1 MFSQLKNKYSF
12 LLYLFTTGIGDGL
25 FFIGVGKLL
34 SKQLQLF
41 LGVSLLF
48 ILNEISKLLFQFIFS
63 TLDKKFSLKKA
74 LIFSEGFQSIFL
86 ISIVIFSF
94 DIFSIKILIASLI
107 VLNFFDGLSK
117 VTEFNLTLQIFTPVE
132 RKKFNSFI
140 TTTNQTSRILGFV
153 IGGII
158 ISYGY
163 YKMLFIL
170 NAISFLISGIF
181 ALSIKIKDKQIQVNS
196 SWKELLKKENI
207 HIIFY
212 TFLIATNTVILSS
225 NSILGFELSVNN
237 TKETIIYQISNAI
250 GSSIATF
257 IISYKLLKFEK
268 KENNFVLIG
277 LILQG
282 VLFLGFKINIPYF
295 KILVFILISSISFFN
310 LSIYI
315 TKLQDYADLKFG
327 SKVYSLRQLNRSIFN
342 AIGVFLLT
350 FISSLLKINY
360 IYVISLF
367 CLLMVILN
375 YYVLK
380 RGIITYVSTS

>member
-1 MFSQLKNKYSF
+1 MFSKIKNKNSF
-12 LLYLFTTGIGDGL
+12 LLYLFTTGVGDGL

-34 SKQLQLF
+34 SRQLQLF

-48 ILNEISKLLFQFIFS
+48 IINEVSKLLFQFIFS
-63 TLDKKFSLKKA
+63 TSNKKFSLRKA
-74 LIFSEGFQSIFL
+74 LIFSEVFQSVFL
-86 ISIVIFSF
+86 ISVVVFSF
-94 DIFSIKILIASLI
+94 DIFSIQILIVSLI

-117 VTEFNLTLQIFTPVE
+117 VAEFNLTLQIFEPNE
-132 RKKFNSFI
+132 RKKYNSLI
-140 TTTNQTSRILGFV
+140 TTINQTSKIIGFI

-158 ISYGY
+158 ISYNFY
-163 YKMLFIL
+163 QLLFIL
-170 NAISFLISGIF
+170 NAISFLVSATF
-181 ALSIKIKDKQIQVNS
+181 ALKIGITDKEIQVNS
-196 SWKELLKKENI
+196 SWSELLKKENV

-250 GSSIATF
+250 GSSIAAF
-257 IISYKLLKFEK
+257 IITYKIFKTNK
-268 KENNFVLIG
+268 KENIFVLTG
-277 LILQG
+277 LIIQAF
-282 VLFLGFKINIPYF
+282 LFLGFKIDIPYF
-295 KILVFILISSISFFN
+295 KIFIFILISSISFFN

-342 AIGVFLLT
+342 AVGVFTLT
-350 FISSLLKINY
+350 FISNFFKVNY
-360 IYVISLF
+360 IYTISLF
-367 CLLMVILN
+367 CLITFGIN

-380 RGIITYVSTS
+380 KGIITYVSNE

>member
-1 MFSQLKNKYSF
+1 MFSKIKNKNSF
-12 LLYLFTTGIGDGL
+12 LLYLFTTGVGDGL

-34 SKQLQLF
+34 SRQLQLF

-48 ILNEISKLLFQFIFS
+48 IINEVSKLLFQFIFS
-63 TLDKKFSLKKA
+63 TSNKKFSLRKA
-74 LIFSEGFQSIFL
+74 LIFSEVFQSVFL
-86 ISIVIFSF
+86 ISVVVFSF
-94 DIFSIKILIASLI
+94 DIFSIQILIVSLI

-117 VTEFNLTLQIFTPVE
+117 VAEFNLTLQIFEPSE
-132 RKKFNSFI
+132 RKKYNSLI
-140 TTTNQTSRILGFV
+140 TTINQTSKIIGFI

-158 ISYGY
+158 ISYNFY
-163 YKMLFIL
+163 QLLFIL
-170 NAISFLISGIF
+170 NAISFLVSATF
-181 ALSIKIKDKQIQVNS
+181 ALKIGITDKEIQVNS
-196 SWKELLKKENI
+196 SWSELLKKENV

-250 GSSIATF
+250 GSSIAAF
-257 IISYKLLKFEK
+257 IITYKIFKTNK
-268 KENNFVLIG
+268 KENIFVLTG
-277 LILQG
+277 LIIQAF
-282 VLFLGFKINIPYF
+282 LFLGFKIDIPYF
-295 KILVFILISSISFFN
+295 KIFIFILISSISFFN

-342 AIGVFLLT
+342 AVGVFTLT
-350 FISSLLKINY
+350 FISNFFKVNY
-360 IYVISLF
+360 IYTISLF
-367 CLLMVILN
+367 CLITFGIN

-380 RGIITYVSTS
+380 KGIITYVSNE

>member
-1 MFSQLKNKYSF
+1 MFSKIKNKNSF
-12 LLYLFTTGIGDGL
+12 LLYLFTTGVGDGL

-34 SKQLQLF
+34 SRQLQLF

-48 ILNEISKLLFQFIFS
+48 IINEVSKLLFQFIFS
-63 TLDKKFSLKKA
+63 TSNKKFSLRKA
-74 LIFSEGFQSIFL
+74 LIFSEVFQSVFL
-86 ISIVIFSF
+86 ISVVVFSF
-94 DIFSIKILIASLI
+94 DIFSIQILIVSLI

-117 VTEFNLTLQIFTPVE
+117 VAEFNLTLQIFEPNE
-132 RKKFNSFI
+132 RKKYNSLI
-140 TTTNQTSRILGFV
+140 TTINQTSKIIGFI

-158 ISYGY
+158 ISYNFY
-163 YKMLFIL
+163 QLLFIL
-170 NAISFLISGIF
+170 NAISFLVSATF
-181 ALSIKIKDKQIQVNS
+181 ALKIEITDKEIQVNS
-196 SWKELLKKENI
+196 SWGELLKKENV

-257 IISYKLLKFEK
+257 IITYKIFKTNK
-268 KENNFVLIG
+268 KENIFVLTG
-277 LILQG
+277 LIIQAF
-282 VLFLGFKINIPYF
+282 LFLGFKIDIPYF
-295 KILVFILISSISFFN
+295 KIFIFILISSISFFN

-342 AIGVFLLT
+342 AVGVFTLT
-350 FISSLLKINY
+350 FISNFFKVNY
-360 IYVISLF
+360 IYTISLF
-367 CLLMVILN
+367 CLITFGIN

-380 RGIITYVSTS
+380 KGIITYVSNE